1 MRSKNRSSGKQERT
15 FIEQARR
22 SQLVDCAI
30 AAIVDVGLPRA
41 SLAEIARRAGITKQ
55 AIFYHFSSR
64 EELIHEVVATVT
76 NRGAEFMA
84 ARWRHQPSPVDE
96 LTAYIEA
103 NVEYIATYRDQV
115 RALVVIAMNFTDE
128 DGRSRLALDASV
140 YGDSLAPLQD
150 ILRRGQEQ
158 GHFDEFNTRTAAVTI
173 RAAIDAIGPQ
183 LSVIPDL
190 DLGDYARDLV
200 ALFHRATAGNR
211 T

>member
-1 MRSKNRSSGKQERT
+1 M
-15 FIEQARR
+15 
-22 SQLVDCAI
+22 DCAI
-30 AAIVDVGLPRA
+30 AAIVEVGLPRA

-55 AIFYHFSSR
+55 AIFYHFASR

-84 ARWRHQPSPVDE
+84 ARWRHQPSPVGE
-96 LTAYIEA
+96 LAAYIEA
-103 NVEYIATYRDQV
+103 NVEYIATHRDQV
-115 RALVVIAMNFTDE
+115 RALVAIAMNFTDE
-128 DGRSRLALDASV
+128 DGRSGLALDASV

-158 GHFDEFNTRTAAVTI
+158 GQFAEFNTRTMAVTI

-183 LSVIPDL
+183 LRVIPDL
-190 DLGDYARDLV
+190 DLGSYARDLV